1 MRAWRAPEERLTV
14 KQRTNTLVHGKKRLR
29 PIIMDELN
37 RKGYH
42 SDKFLKWIWPW
53 DKADKDEM
61 LTESTRINERFTNR
75 RTKHIDVAAR
85 YAIDAWFA
93 GECRPE
99 AIYPG
104 IPELSGKY
112 DKTQDNPWVTARSDE
127 EPNGPPWFKYVK
139 HGHRQ
144 NIEFVSKLPDAER
157 TKVCRQLKR
166 DFMPAGWKPVDLDAL
181 WKKFTDLRGQ
191 PSATERQKW
200 ALVMKK
206 VKQHTKTGA
215 ALHTERKLH
224 MAETKERFMKDPSSF
239 STSVRRGM
247 YEDALRHKT
256 THWRQLI
263 DQLKSLYI
271 EIPNET
277 LNETIPIDPFTQWIL
292 RNPEWATLAT
302 GSSVTK
308 NDDILLRSLKDE
320 LEEARKDHLRTSPL
334 ARELRKNIK
343 KRQAF
348 LAQIKKSADSL
359 KNQEYNNRA
368 KKYIHPLYTSQFYKT
383 TLQNKLYPGISENE
397 KQRLE
402 TAYKTAQTKFERN
415 FIETKGYTP
424 LLHRTRHS
432 LSATESLE
440 AAQAIRNRNE
450 NKIRQFARLVLTR
463 TPRAGIPSRSPT
475 PEPSTSQRS
484 KSKSP
489 MPEPSTSQ
497 RSKSKS
503 PTPEPRVSQRSK
515 SKSPTPSENMPS
527 IPTTISFG
535 RPQLHE
541 YGEIPSKIQN
551 RPWLERIMRLDR
563 MNRQ

>member
-1 MRAWRAPEERLTV
+1 MRAWRAPEERKTV
-14 KQRTNTLVHGKKRLR
+14 KQRTDTLVHGKKRLR

-53 DKADKDEM
+53 DKTDKDEM
-61 LTESTRINERFTNR
+61 STEPNRINQRFTNR
-75 RTKHIDVAAR
+75 RTKHVDVAAR

-112 DKTQDNPWVTARSDE
+112 DTTQDNPWVTARSDE

-157 TKVCRQLKR
+157 TKVCHQLKR
-166 DFMPAGWKPVDLDAL
+166 DFTPDGWKPVDIDAL
-181 WKKFTDLRGQ
+181 WKKFTDLRGH
-191 PSATERQKW
+191 PSATEQQKW

-206 VKQHTKTGA
+206 VKQHTKSGA

-224 MAETKERFMKDPSSF
+224 MTETKERFMKDPSSF
-239 STSVRRGM
+239 STSVRRGI
-247 YEDALRHKT
+247 YEDALLHKT

-263 DQLKSLYI
+263 GQLKSLYI
-271 EIPNET
+271 EIPNEIVH
-277 LNETIPIDPFTQWIL
+277 ETIPIDPFTQWIL
-292 RNPEWATLAT
+292 RNPEWAALAT
-302 GSSVTK
+302 SSTVTK
-308 NDDILLRSLKDE
+308 NDEILLRSLKDE
-320 LEEARKDHLRTSPL
+320 LEEARKEHLRTSPL
-334 ARELRKNIK
+334 ARELRKEIK
-343 KRQAF
+343 KREAF
-348 LAQIKKSADSL
+348 LAQIKKSTDSL

-368 KKYIHPLYTSQFYKT
+368 KKYIHPLYKSQFYKT
-383 TLQNKLYPGISENE
+383 ALQNKLYPGISESE

-402 TAYKTAQTKFERN
+402 TAYKAAQTKFERN

-424 LLHRTRHS
+424 VLHRPRYS

-463 TPRAGIPSRSPT
+463 TPRVNIPSRSPT
-475 PEPSTSQRS
+475 PSASQR
-484 KSKSP
+484 
-489 MPEPSTSQ
+489 
-497 RSKSKS
+497 R
-503 PTPEPRVSQRSK
+503 
-515 SKSPTPSENMPS
+515 SPTPSASQRRSPTPSASQRRSPTYENMPS
-527 IPTTISFG
+527 IPEKSTRKRSPTPNVQENPTQRHG
-535 RPQLHE
+535 
-541 YGEIPSKIQN
+541 YGEIPSKIRDQS
-551 RPWLERIMRLDR
+551 WLERMMRLDR